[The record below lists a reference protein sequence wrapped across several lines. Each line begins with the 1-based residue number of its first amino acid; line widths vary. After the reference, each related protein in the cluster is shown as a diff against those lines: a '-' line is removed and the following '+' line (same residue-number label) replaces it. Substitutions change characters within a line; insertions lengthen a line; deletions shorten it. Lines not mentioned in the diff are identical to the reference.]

1 MIITIFDHNVKEI
14 EPVIE
19 IVNYYKGK
27 KLHFNPVYFPMSN
40 SSIEHIYVG
49 ISRPADFCAIF

>member
-1 MIITIFDHNVKEI
+1 MIITIFEHNVRGI

-19 IVNYYKGK
+19 IVDYYNGK
-27 KLHFNPVYFPMSN
+27 KNHFNPVFFPLSN

-49 ISRPADFCAIF
+49 F

>member
-14 EPVIE
+14 EPVID

-27 KLHFNPVYFPMSN
+27 KLHFNPIYFPMSN
-40 SSIEHIYVG
+40 SSIEHIYIG
-49 ISRPADFCAIF
+49 Y